1 MHIQP
6 WSESPLNR
14 VNPRNGLCL
23 SRIHHTAFDL
33 GLITLD
39 EAYRVVV
46 SRELREYLPNEAL
59 EAEFVAYEGKKI
71 RMPEKFLPEPAFLK
85 AHRRVVFKG

>member
-1 MHIQP
+1 M
-6 WSESPLNR
+6 
-14 VNPRNGLCL
+14 
-23 SRIHHTAFDL
+23 
-33 GLITLD
+33 
-39 EAYRVVV
+39 VV